1 MKKIKYHPTSKYAVR
16 VLTVL
21 IILFFNS
28 LNANP
33 SNCET
38 DIFKI
43 DQKFLSSNFSRCEIL
58 DENAIRLYLSPEDK
72 FVNNPSPWFAF
83 RKSAHQE
90 EIYVELFYEKFEHRY
105 HPKVSYDLINWKKI
119 DRDMI
124 KIQNNGK

>member
-58 DENAIRLYLSPEDK
+58 DENAIRLYLSLKINLLIIQVHGLPFESQPTKKK
-72 FVNNPSPWFAF
+72 F
-83 RKSAHQE
+83 
-90 EIYVELFYEKFEHRY
+90 
-105 HPKVSYDLINWKKI
+105 
-119 DRDMI
+119 M
-124 KIQNNGK
+124 

>member
-38 DIFKI
+38 EVFKI
-43 DQKFLSSNFSRCEIL
+43 DQKFLSSNFWL
-58 DENAIRLYLSPEDK
+58 KLFSPE
-72 FVNNPSPWFAF
+72 P
-83 RKSAHQE
+83 
-90 EIYVELFYEKFEHRY
+90 EL
-105 HPKVSYDLINWKKI
+105 KVPFLL
-119 DRDMI
+119 
-124 KIQNNGK
+124 